1 MPALNPA
8 DLETR
13 GEPSMNFTGH
23 SLLGLL
29 AGAIAALFVAGV
41 APTTLDAL
49 PLPFLVPALVLV
61 LVYLG
66 AVYPDVD
73 LRGSVPRQRVL
84 PYLQAL
90 AVAGV
95 VLAVAL
101 RWPWFV
107 RVGTGVATGLDLPTD
122 PVVAGA
128 GAGLGA
134 AVLAVLAVEPLLSLL
149 TGPHRTLTHS
159 VALSGVLAVLVGAG
173 LWLLLPLAG
182 EDRLVVAALPLS
194 FPVGVAVHRLADDVG

>member
-1 MPALNPA
+1 
-8 DLETR
+8 
-13 GEPSMNFTGH
+13 MNFTGH

-29 AGAIAALFVAGV
+29 AGAIAALFVAGA

-49 PLPFLVPALVLV
+49 PLPLLVPATVLV

-95 VLAVAL
+95 ALAVAL
-101 RWPWFV
+101 RWKWFV
-107 RVGTGVATGLDLPTD
+107 GAGQSLLAAFDLRTD
-122 PVVAGA
+122 PTVAGV
-128 GAGLGA
+128 GAGVGA
-134 AVLAVLAVEPLLSLL
+134 AGIAVVAVEPALSLL

-159 VALSGVLAVLVGAG
+159 VALNAVLTALVGLA
-173 LWLLLPLAG
+173 LWVLLPLAG
-182 EDRLVVAALPLS
+182 EDRLVVAALPLA
-194 FPVGVAVHRLADDVG
+194 FTVGVAVHRLADDV

>member
-1 MPALNPA
+1 
-8 DLETR
+8 
-13 GEPSMNFTGH
+13 MNFTGH

-49 PLPFLVPALVLV
+49 PLPFLVPAVVLV

-73 LRGSVPRQRVL
+73 LRGSIPRQRVL

-95 VLAVAL
+95 ALALAI
-101 RWPWFV
+101 RWEWFV
-107 RVGTGVATGLDLPTD
+107 GAGQAVLGSFDLPTD
-122 PVVAGA
+122 PAVAGV

-134 AVLAVLAVEPLLSLL
+134 AGLAVVAVGPILSLL
-149 TGPHRTLTHS
+149 TGPHRTVTHS
-159 VALSGVLAVLVGAG
+159 VALNGVLALLVGLA
-173 LWLLLPLAG
+173 LWFLLPLAG

-194 FPVGVAVHRLADDVG
+194 FTVGVAVHRLADDVG